1 VPTPRWLAVILALC
15 ALAGL
20 ARALLLLAHDPLVAL
35 ANSYDEVRY
44 TACFNLYPD
53 RPSDVPPTQ
62 NSPEFPY
69 SHYRFVPGASPICYW
84 SSELLLQGTVAAAFA
99 LQESV
104 TGATAH
110 SVRWLGVLKLSLLFF
125 VWLGFCRAFTR
136 QGDHVSAL
144 ANGLLLPLLF
154 SDPANTIYLS
164 TFYAE
169 WTALLAMYAL
179 CGLILLHHERAP
191 TRFARPALALAA
203 LLLAASKI
211 QHLLLPLACAGVV
224 LGLGFLSRRRWP
236 WQGSALLAGALFGLA
251 LQVIQLGRDSD
262 AIRAIEMFNRAD
274 VAFTGLFPNASD
286 PTATAAQIGVDPAC
300 LRFSGKRAWEMQDYP
315 GHACPSLKNLSRA
328 RELAALLRDPA
339 LSLRLGWRGVL
350 ALDPWLAPGLGLVE
364 GADFAPL
371 PADLPTFSSVL
382 AASPLLRLLLLAGP
396 FLALPLLG
404 FGRLARGHT
413 RWLLYTVLTV
423 VIMLASLGVT
433 LLGDG
438 LADTPKQG
446 HLVINAA
453 LAWWIAVL
461 ALAGARMSGFE
472 RETVTAK
479 ADRAR

>member
-1 VPTPRWLAVILALC
+1 MLALC

-20 ARALLLLAHDPLVAL
+20 ARALSLLAHEPLVAL

-44 TACFNLYPD
+44 TACFDLYPD
-53 RPSDVPPTQ
+53 RPADVRATQ
-62 NSPEFPY
+62 NSPESPY

-84 SSELLLQGTVAAAFA
+84 SSELLLQGTVAAGFA
-99 LQESV
+99 LEQRV
-104 TGATAH
+104 GGGAAH
-110 SVRWLGVLKLSLLFF
+110 SVRWLGALKLALLLAL
-125 VWLGFCRAFTR
+125 WCAFCRAFLR
-136 QGDHVSAL
+136 QGDRVSAL
-144 ANGLLLPLLF
+144 ANGLLLPFLF
-154 SDPANTIYLS
+154 ADPANTIYLN

-169 WTALLAMYAL
+169 WSALLAMYAL

-203 LLLAASKI
+203 FLLAASKI

-224 LGLGFLSRRRWP
+224 LGLGYLSRRRWP
-236 WQGSALLAGALFGLA
+236 WQGSAVLAGALCGLA
-251 LQVIQLGRDSD
+251 LQVVQLGRDSD

-286 PTATAAQIGVDPAC
+286 AAATAAQIGVDADC

-328 RELAALLRDPA
+328 RELGALLRDPA
-339 LSLRLGWRGVL
+339 LSLRLGWHGVL

-382 AASPLLRLLLLAGP
+382 ARWPLLRLLLLGGP

-404 FGRLARGHT
+404 LGRLARGHT
-413 RWLLYTVLTV
+413 RWLLYSVLTA
-423 VIMLASLGVT
+423 VIMLASLTVT
-433 LLGDG
+433 ILGDG
-438 LADTPKQG
+438 LADAPKQG

-461 ALAGARMSGFE
+461 ALAAARALGFE
-472 RETVTAK
+472 RAPASPVE
-479 ADRAR
+479 RAGEASA